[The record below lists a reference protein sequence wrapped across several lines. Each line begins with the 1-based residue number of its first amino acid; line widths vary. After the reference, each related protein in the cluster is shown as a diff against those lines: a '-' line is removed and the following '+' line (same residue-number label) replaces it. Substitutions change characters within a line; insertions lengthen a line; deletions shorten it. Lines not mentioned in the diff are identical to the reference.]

1 MSEFSHILHDL
12 RTQHGLTQK
21 ELAEQLGVSYSTI
34 SMYERGHRQP
44 DLEMLAKLAAFFGVS
59 VDSFFGRETGETE
72 TPATEETPANTALRQ
87 FAQQK
92 NISFKEAL
100 RWFTEGDC
108 AAVMQLRDPDGLAT
122 APPILPSPK
131 TEPLTLSP
139 HERELILAYRQRP
152 DVRPFVDKLLDI

>member
-21 ELAEQLGVSYSTI
+21 ELAGQLGVSYSTI

-72 TPATEETPANTALRQ
+72 TPATEEYPANAALRQ
-87 FAQQK
+87 FARQK
-92 NISFKEAL
+92 RISYEQLL
-100 RWFTEGDC
+100 RWFAEGEC
-108 AAVMQLRDPDGLAT
+108 ATVMRLRDPDGLVT
-122 APPILPSPK
+122 APPVPPPPK
-131 TEPLTLSP
+131 TETLTLSP
-139 HERELILAYRQRP
+139 HEHEVIRAYRQRP
-152 DVRPFVDKLLDI
+152 DVRPFVDKLLDV